1 MKLSYHISTVN
12 HFTPATK
19 AFTEIRNMLKSL
31 EYYRFCYGDRM
42 DSQTLHKALLQPQ
55 TYNTDQTE
63 ITFKETHIS
72 RIYFV
77 GDRVYKIK
85 KPVDFGFLDF
95 TTLEKRYFFCKEEVR
110 LNQRFSEGVYVGV
123 VEIRDHDGRITIEG
137 PGQTI
142 EYAVMMKRLPEE
154 SMLPQLLAKNDPS
167 LCDRMAVLAQHIA
180 ERYQQLESYGPGADD
195 PHLEVVKTNW
205 QENFIQT
212 EPFIGKTISQN
223 TFDYLKRYVLDFE
236 EQQAELFRRREVQG
250 WVRDGHG
257 DLHCEHIC
265 FLDGAI
271 AIYDCIEFNRRFRI
285 ADVLADLAFLLMDLE
300 LRGRQD
306 LATVVRD
313 NYLEVIGRTKD
324 TELLLPF
331 YQVYRAYVRGKVES
345 FLSNDSN
352 ADEGNRMAAQGRA
365 KRYFNQALGYLCR
378 APKLI
383 LISGLMGV
391 GKTTIARQLA
401 TSLGAELLRSDEMR
415 KELADIDSQQRCNE
429 AFQQGIYSPSAS
441 RATYDQLLKHALQ
454 FLKIGRT
461 VIVDASFANREDRA
475 RFRFTAEQIGQP
487 TWTIAVT
494 CDREVA
500 LQRLDNRQS
509 RGLDASDGRRA
520 LYDQQARAF
529 DPIGEEP
536 HVLHVDGNVETS
548 QIVAQVLCT
557 LADQA

>member
-1 MKLSYHISTVN
+1 
-12 HFTPATK
+12 
-19 AFTEIRNMLKSL
+19 
-31 EYYRFCYGDRM
+31 M
-42 DSQTLHKALLQPQ
+42 DSQTLHKALLRPE
-55 TYNTDQTE
+55 TYNTDKTE

-95 TTLEKRYFFCKEEVR
+95 TTLEKRFFYCQEEVR
-110 LNQRFSEGVYVGV
+110 LNQRFSEGIYLGV
-123 VEIRDHDGRITIEG
+123 VEIRDHDGCLSIEG
-137 PGQTI
+137 PGHTI

-154 SMLPQLLAKNDPS
+154 SMLPHLLAKNDPS
-167 LCDRMAVLAQHIA
+167 LCDRMAVLARHIA
-180 ERYQQLESYGPGADD
+180 ERYQQLESYGPGADA
-195 PHLEVVKTNW
+195 PHLEVVKNNW
-205 QENFIQT
+205 QENFSQT
-212 EPFIGKTISQN
+212 EPFIGKTIDRNS
-223 TFDYLKRYVLDFE
+223 FDQLQHYVLDFE
-236 EQQAELFRRREVQG
+236 KHQAELFNKREAQG

-265 FLDGAI
+265 FLDGTI

-313 NYLEVIGRTKD
+313 NYLEVIGKTED

-345 FLSNDSN
+345 FLSNDQN
-352 ADEGNRMAAQGRA
+352 ADVTNRLAAEARA

-378 APKLI
+378 APRLI

-391 GKTTIARQLA
+391 GKTTIARHLE
-401 TSLGAELLRSDEMR
+401 TSLGAKLLRSDEIR
-415 KELADIDSQQRCNE
+415 KELADIAPEQRCNE
-429 AFQQGIYSPSAS
+429 AFGEGIYSPSAS
-441 RATYDQLLKHALQ
+441 QATYDLLLKRAMQTLQ
-454 FLKIGRT
+454 SGQT
-461 VIVDASFANREDRA
+461 VIVDASFANRDERA
-475 RFRFTAEQIGQP
+475 RFRLAAEQIGQKA
-487 TWTIAVT
+487 WTIAVT

-509 RGLDASDGRRA
+509 QGLDASDGRRA
-520 LYDQQARAF
+520 LYDRQALAF
-529 DPIGEEP
+529 DPIGKDP
-536 HVLHVDGNVETS
+536 DVVQVDSTVETS
-548 QIVAQVLCT
+548 KIVAQILCT
-557 LADQA
+557 MLNQA